1 MAVTQHHRDDEE
13 KSPRYDALVAAEL
26 SAKNAKWECI
36 WIRSINQKTVND
48 LSDPRKAKT
57 YSGSLIRAGE
67 IKAIVQYVFNGSRF
81 KLLLPSENCH
91 IVFALLKSP
100 QPSAPASVVSC
111 GQASKTSGAIW

>member
-1 MAVTQHHRDDEE
+1 M
-13 KSPRYDALVAAEL
+13 VAAEL
-26 SAKNAKWECI
+26 SAKNAKWEYI

-81 KLLLPSENCH
+81 KLLLPSEYCH
-91 IVFALLKSP
+91 IVFALENLKSP